1 MNYAEIKEC
10 DIANGV
16 GVRTTLFV
24 SGCRHHCVGCFNA
37 EAWDFSAGQPFTKET
52 EDRIIASLRPEYV
65 NGLSIL
71 GGEPLEPENQAVL
84 APFLERVRSE
94 VPSKDIWMWT
104 GFVWDD
110 LVQGHS
116 RARTQS
122 IGSILSLLDVL
133 VDGPFL
139 EEQKD
144 LLLRFR
150 GSANQR
156 IIHVPSSLEQG
167 DVVIWRDERIFASH
181 AW

>member
-16 GVRTTLFV
+16 GVRTALFV
-24 SGCRHHCVGCFNA
+24 SGCRHHCAGCFNA
-37 EAWDFSAGQPFTKET
+37 EAWDFSAGRPFTTAT
-52 EDRIIASLRPEYV
+52 EDRILASLRPEYV

-71 GGEPLEPENQAVL
+71 GGEPLEPENQTAL
-84 APFLERVRSE
+84 APFLERIRAE
-94 VPSKDIWMWT
+94 IPNKDIWMWT
-104 GFVWDD
+104 GFAWED

-116 RARTQS
+116 RARTQN
-122 IGSILSLLDVL
+122 IEEILSLLDVL

-167 DVVIWRDERIFASH
+167 YVVMWQDERIFSSH

>member
-24 SGCRHHCVGCFNA
+24 SGCRHHCAGCFNA
-37 EAWDFSAGQPFTKET
+37 EAWDFSAGHPFTTET
-52 EDRIIASLRPEYV
+52 EDRVIASLRPEYV

-71 GGEPLEPENQAVL
+71 GGEPLEPENQAAL
-84 APFLERVRSE
+84 APFLERVRAE
-94 VPSKDIWMWT
+94 VPNKDIWMWT
-104 GFVWDD
+104 GFVWED
-110 LVQGHS
+110 LLRGHG
-116 RARTQS
+116 RARTQN
-122 IGSILSLLDVL
+122 IDGILSLLDVL

-144 LLLRFR
+144 LILRFR

-156 IIHVPSSLEQG
+156 IIHVPSSLKQG
-167 DVVIWRDERIFASH
+167 DVVIWQDERIFASH